1 MQQITI
7 LLPTTMTQKQNTNL
21 NSSTLNMTPLE
32 KRSISGLSSIFALRM
47 LGLFMILPVF
57 SLAADQYNGATP
69 ILIGLAIGAYGLTQ
83 ALLQIPFGMLS
94 DRIGRKRV
102 ITFGLMLFA
111 AGSVV
116 AALADSIYMV
126 IAGRLLQGSGAIA
139 AAIMALTADLTRD
152 EHRTKAMASIGISI
166 GLSFSIALATGA
178 ALESWIGLSGIFWAT
193 ALLSLVG
200 IAVLHLWVPTPTHSV
215 NHRDI
220 EPASKQFGKV
230 LRNADIMRMV
240 MSIMILHCILTAS
253 FFALPIALFEH
264 AGLAKEQHALAYLP
278 ILIIAFIS
286 MVPFILIA
294 EKRRKMKPVFLGAIA
309 VLGIAQLGWA
319 ELSSSLSG
327 LLICLWLFFTA
338 FNILEASLPSLMSK
352 LSPLKSKGT
361 AMGIYSSAQFIGAFI
376 GGAAGGLVYSNF
388 GSSGV
393 FIGGAILTLTWLI
406 FILPM
411 KPPKHLSTRI
421 IHLNNASDDN
431 ANDIA
436 QQINTIA
443 GVAETIVIVEEQVA
457 YVKFSPDEID
467 TLALDAFCQ
476 QS

>member
-1 MQQITI
+1 
-7 LLPTTMTQKQNTNL
+7 MTQKQNTI
-21 NSSTLNMTPLE
+21 SPMTPLE
-32 KRSISGLSSIFALRM
+32 KRSIAGLSSIFALRM

-57 SLAADQYNGATP
+57 SLAADQYSGATP

-94 DRIGRKRV
+94 DRIGRKKV
-102 ITFGLMLFA
+102 ITIGLLLFA

-166 GLSFSIALATGA
+166 GLSFSIALAAGA
-178 ALESWIGLSGIFWAT
+178 ALENWIGLSGIFWAT

-200 IAVLHLWVPTPTHSV
+200 IAVLHLWIPTPTRCV

-220 EPASKQFGKV
+220 KPIPQQFLNV
-230 LRNADIMRMV
+230 FRNADIMRMV
-240 MSIMILHCILTAS
+240 FSIMILHMLLTTS
-253 FFALPIALFEH
+253 FFALPIALFEQ
-264 AGLAKEQHALAYLP
+264 AGLAKDQHGLAYLP
-278 ILIIAFIS
+278 ILIAAFIS

-294 EKRRKMKPVFLGAIA
+294 EKRRKMKPVFLGAII
-309 VLGIAQLGWA
+309 VLGLAQLGWSL
-319 ELSSSLSG
+319 LSSSLFG
-327 LLICLWLFFTA
+327 LLFCLWLFFTA

-352 LSPLKSKGT
+352 LSPLENKGT

-376 GGAAGGLVYSNF
+376 GGVLGGLMYSQF
-388 GSSGV
+388 GLSGV
-393 FIGGAILTLTWLI
+393 FITGTLLTVVWLI
-406 FILPM
+406 IILPM
-411 KPPKHLSTRI
+411 RPPKHLSSRI
-421 IHLNNASDDN
+421 IHLDSLSESNVSD
-431 ANDIA
+431 ITK
-436 QQINTIA
+436 QINTIP
-443 GVAETIVIVEEQVA
+443 GVVETIVVIEEQVA
-457 YVKFSPDEID
+457 YVKFDPDNID
-467 TLALDAFCQ
+467 ALALDAFCQ